1 MIINFLYKKLG
12 AAAMKRTFLFFFVFL
27 FLKSSFAQ
35 EIAAKVTVN
44 FESLQTEYR
53 EKLVN
58 FASQIEDYINKNK
71 WTDLKWEGPKIPVS
85 IQIYFRSGSSS
96 NRYSAQAVISS
107 QRPIYQSEKSTL
119 MLKMIDPNW
128 EFIYEKNQVLLF
140 NPSLFEPLT
149 GFINYYVYMILG
161 IDSDS
166 YEEFGGTKFFNQAL
180 SIAYQGASSNFPSGW
195 TQGEGSFNRVDF
207 ASDYL
212 NEKYQNFRK
221 SFYDYHY
228 NGLDLASEKPEMP
241 IKKLLNFI
249 KVIEELRA
257 KVFSRS
263 MLLKVFFDTKY
274 LEFCDLLKDYPDKSV
289 FDRLKKIDPAHI
301 STYDEYQKMK

>member
-1 MIINFLYKKLG
+1 MRK
-12 AAAMKRTFLFFFVFL
+12 LFFSFL
-27 FLKSSFAQ
+27 VLFISEVTFAQ

-44 FESLQTEYR
+44 FESLQTEFR

-58 FASQIEDYINKNK
+58 FSSQIEDYINRNK
-71 WTDLKWEGPKIPVS
+71 WTDIKWEGPRIPVS
-85 IQIYFRSGSSS
+85 IQIYFRSGNTS
-96 NRYSAQAVISS
+96 NRYSAQVVISS

-119 MLKMIDPNW
+119 MLKLIDPNW
-128 EFIYEKNQVLLF
+128 EFVYEKNQVFLF
-140 NPSLFEPLT
+140 NPDLFEPLT
-149 GFINYYVYMILG
+149 GFINYYIYMILG

-166 YEEFGGTKFFNQAL
+166 YEEFGGTRFFNRAL
-180 SIAYQGASSNFPSGW
+180 SIAYQGASSNFSSGW

-207 ASDYL
+207 ALDYL

-228 NGLDLASEKPEMP
+228 NGLDLASEKPDLP
-241 IKKLLNFI
+241 VKSLLNFI
-249 KVIEELRA
+249 KVIEELRS

-274 LEFCDLLKDYPDKSV
+274 LEFCELLKDYPDKSV
-289 FDRLKKIDPAHI
+289 YDRLKKIDPAHI
-301 STYDEYQKMK
+301 STYDEYQRKR

>member
-1 MIINFLYKKLG
+1 MKKLALILVLIPFG
-12 AAAMKRTFLFFFVFL
+12 MIF
-27 FLKSSFAQ
+27 SQ

-58 FASQIEDYINKNK
+58 FATQIEDYINKNK

-85 IQIYFRSGSSS
+85 IQVYFRSGNPS
-96 NRYSAQAVISS
+96 NRYSAQVVISS

-119 MLKMIDPNW
+119 MLKLIDPNW
-128 EFIYEKNQVLLF
+128 EFIYEKNQVMLF
-140 NPSLFEPLT
+140 NPNLFEPLT
-149 GFINYYVYMILG
+149 GFINYYVYVILG

-166 YEEFGGTKFFNQAL
+166 YEEFGGTKYFNQAL
-180 SIAYQGASSNFPSGW
+180 SIAYQGASSNFSSGW
-195 TQGEGSFNRVDF
+195 SSGEGSFNRVDF
-207 ASDYL
+207 VSEYL

-221 SFYDYHY
+221 VFFDYHY
-228 NGLDLASEKPEMP
+228 NGLDLATEDPSLPV
-241 IKKLLNFI
+241 KKLLNFI
-249 KVIEELRA
+249 KTLEDLRN

-263 MLLKVFFDTKY
+263 ILLKVFFDTKY
-274 LEFCDLLKDYPDKSV
+274 LEFCEILRNYPDKSI

-301 STYDEYQKMK
+301 STYDEYQRRRE

>member
-1 MIINFLYKKLG
+1 MKKLIFILLLIPFR
-12 AAAMKRTFLFFFVFL
+12 MI
-27 FLKSSFAQ
+27 FAQ

-58 FASQIEDYINKNK
+58 FASQVEDYINKNK

-85 IQIYFRSGSSS
+85 IQVYFKSGNPS
-96 NRYSAQAVISS
+96 NRYSAQVVISS

-119 MLKMIDPNW
+119 MLKLIDPNW
-128 EFIYEKNQVLLF
+128 EFTYEKNQVLLF
-140 NPSLFEPLT
+140 NPSLFESLT
-149 GFINYYVYMILG
+149 GFINYYVYVILG

-180 SIAYQGASSNFPSGW
+180 SIAYQGASSDFSNGW
-195 TQGEGSFNRVDF
+195 APGEGSFNRVDF
-207 ASDYL
+207 VSEYL
-212 NEKYQNFRK
+212 NEKFQNFRK
-221 SFYDYHY
+221 AFFDYHY
-228 NGLDLASEKPEMP
+228 NGLDLASEDPTLP
-241 IKKLLNFI
+241 AKKLINFI
-249 KVIEELRA
+249 KVLEDLRN

-263 MLLKVFFDTKY
+263 ILLKVFFDTKY
-274 LEFCDLLKDYPDKSV
+274 LEFCEVLRNYSDKSV

-301 STYDEYQKMK
+301 STYDEYQKKRE

>member
-1 MIINFLYKKLG
+1 MKKI
-12 AAAMKRTFLFFFVFL
+12 LFIL
-27 FLKSSFAQ
+27 FLMGKITFAQ
-35 EIAAKVTVN
+35 EIAAKVTIN
-44 FESLQTEYR
+44 YESLQTEYR

-71 WTDLKWEGPKIPVS
+71 WTDIKWEGPKIQVS
-85 IQIYFRSGSSS
+85 IQVYFRSGSSS
-96 NRYSAQAVISS
+96 NRYSAQVVISS
-107 QRPIYQSEKSTL
+107 QRPIYQSEKSAL
-119 MLKMIDPNW
+119 MLKLIDPNW
-128 EFIYEKNQVLLF
+128 EFLYEKNQVLLF

-149 GFINYYVYMILG
+149 GFINYYIYMILG

-166 YEEFGGTKFFNQAL
+166 YEEFGGTKYFNQAL
-180 SIAYQGASSNFPSGW
+180 SIAYQGSSSNFSNGW
-195 TQGEGSFNRVDF
+195 VQGEGSFNRVDF

-221 SFYDYHY
+221 AFFDYHY
-228 NGLDLASEKPEMP
+228 NGLDLASENSNLP
-241 IKKLLNFI
+241 IKRLLNLI
-249 KVIEELRA
+249 KVIEDLRS

-274 LEFCDLLKDYPDKSV
+274 LEFCELLKDYSDKSI

-301 STYDEYQKMK
+301 STYDEYQKKK

>member
-1 MIINFLYKKLG
+1 MKKL
-12 AAAMKRTFLFFFVFL
+12 ALILVLIPFRMIF
-27 FLKSSFAQ
+27 SQ

-58 FASQIEDYINKNK
+58 FATQIEDYINKNK

-85 IQIYFRSGSSS
+85 IQVYFRSGNPS
-96 NRYSAQAVISS
+96 NRYSAQVVISS

-119 MLKMIDPNW
+119 MLKLIDPNW
-128 EFIYEKNQVLLF
+128 EFTYEKNQVMLF
-140 NPSLFEPLT
+140 NPNLFEPLT
-149 GFINYYVYMILG
+149 GFINYYVYVILG

-166 YEEFGGTKFFNQAL
+166 YEEFGGTKYFNQAL
-180 SIAYQGASSNFPSGW
+180 SIAYQGASSNFSGGW
-195 TQGEGSFNRVDF
+195 SSGEGSFNRVDF
-207 ASDYL
+207 VSEYL

-221 SFYDYHY
+221 AFFDYHY
-228 NGLDLASEKPEMP
+228 NGLDLATEDPSLP
-241 IKKLLNFI
+241 IKKLISFI
-249 KVIEELRA
+249 KTLEDLRN

-263 MLLKVFFDTKY
+263 ILLKVFFDTKY
-274 LEFCDLLKDYPDKSV
+274 LEFCEILRNHSDKSV

-301 STYDEYQKMK
+301 STYDEYQRRRE

>member
-1 MIINFLYKKLG
+1 MKNLIFILLLIPFRMIF
-12 AAAMKRTFLFFFVFL
+12 T
-27 FLKSSFAQ
+27 Q

-58 FASQIEDYINKNK
+58 FASQVEDYINKNK

-85 IQIYFRSGSSS
+85 IQVYFKSGNPS
-96 NRYSAQAVISS
+96 NRYSAQVVISS

-119 MLKMIDPNW
+119 MLKLIDPNW
-128 EFIYEKNQVLLF
+128 EFTYEKNQVLLF
-140 NPSLFEPLT
+140 NPSLFESLT
-149 GFINYYVYMILG
+149 GFINYYVYVILG

-180 SIAYQGASSNFPSGW
+180 SIAYQGASSNFSNGW
-195 TQGEGSFNRVDF
+195 APGEGSFNRVDF
-207 ASDYL
+207 VSEYL
-212 NEKYQNFRK
+212 NEKFQNFRK
-221 SFYDYHY
+221 AFFDYHF
-228 NGLDLASEKPEMP
+228 NGLDLASEDPTLP
-241 IKKLLNFI
+241 AKKLINFI
-249 KVIEELRA
+249 KVLEDLRN

-263 MLLKVFFDTKY
+263 ILLKVFFDTKY
-274 LEFCDLLKDYPDKSV
+274 LEFCEVLRNYSDKSV

-301 STYDEYQKMK
+301 STYDEYQKKRE

>member
-1 MIINFLYKKLG
+1 MKKLI
-12 AAAMKRTFLFFFVFL
+12 FVLLLIPFRMI
-27 FLKSSFAQ
+27 FAQ

-58 FASQIEDYINKNK
+58 FASQVEDYINKNK

-85 IQIYFRSGSSS
+85 IQVYFKSGNPS
-96 NRYSAQAVISS
+96 NRYSAQVVISS

-119 MLKMIDPNW
+119 MLKLIDPNW
-128 EFIYEKNQVLLF
+128 EFTYEKNQVLLF
-140 NPSLFEPLT
+140 NPSLFESLT
-149 GFINYYVYMILG
+149 GFINYYVYVILG

-180 SIAYQGASSNFPSGW
+180 SIAYQGASSDFSNGW
-195 TQGEGSFNRVDF
+195 APGEGSFNRVDF
-207 ASDYL
+207 VSEYL
-212 NEKYQNFRK
+212 NEKFQNFRK
-221 SFYDYHY
+221 AFFDYHY
-228 NGLDLASEKPEMP
+228 NGLDLASEDPTLP
-241 IKKLLNFI
+241 AKKLINFI
-249 KVIEELRA
+249 KVLEDLRN

-263 MLLKVFFDTKY
+263 ILLKVFFDTKY
-274 LEFCDLLKDYPDKSV
+274 LEFCEVLRNYSDKSV

-301 STYDEYQKMK
+301 STYDEYQKKRE

>member
-1 MIINFLYKKLG
+1 MKKLIFILLLIPFR
-12 AAAMKRTFLFFFVFL
+12 MIFT
-27 FLKSSFAQ
+27 Q

-58 FASQIEDYINKNK
+58 FASQVEDYINKNK

-85 IQIYFRSGSSS
+85 IQVYFKSGNPS
-96 NRYSAQAVISS
+96 NRYSAQVVISS

-119 MLKMIDPNW
+119 MLKLIDPNW
-128 EFIYEKNQVLLF
+128 EFTYEKNQVLLF
-140 NPSLFEPLT
+140 NPSLFESLT
-149 GFINYYVYMILG
+149 GFINYYVYVILG

-180 SIAYQGASSNFPSGW
+180 SIAYQGASSNFSNGW
-195 TQGEGSFNRVDF
+195 APGEGSFNRVDF
-207 ASDYL
+207 VSEYL
-212 NEKYQNFRK
+212 NEKFQNFRK
-221 SFYDYHY
+221 AFFDYHY
-228 NGLDLASEKPEMP
+228 NGLDLASEDPTLP
-241 IKKLLNFI
+241 AKKLINFI
-249 KVIEELRA
+249 KVLEDLRN

-263 MLLKVFFDTKY
+263 ILLKVFFDTKY
-274 LEFCDLLKDYPDKSV
+274 LEFCEVLRNYSDKSV

-301 STYDEYQKMK
+301 STYDEYQKKRE

>member
-1 MIINFLYKKLG
+1 MKNLIFILLLIPFRMI
-12 AAAMKRTFLFFFVFL
+12 
-27 FLKSSFAQ
+27 FAQ

-58 FASQIEDYINKNK
+58 FASQVEDYINKNK

-85 IQIYFRSGSSS
+85 IQVYFKSGNPS
-96 NRYSAQAVISS
+96 NRYSAQVVISS

-119 MLKMIDPNW
+119 MLKLIDPNW
-128 EFIYEKNQVLLF
+128 EFTYEKNQVLLF
-140 NPSLFEPLT
+140 NPSLFESLT
-149 GFINYYVYMILG
+149 GFINYYVYVILG

-180 SIAYQGASSNFPSGW
+180 SIAYQGASSNFSNGW
-195 TQGEGSFNRVDF
+195 APGEGSFNRVDF
-207 ASDYL
+207 VSEYL
-212 NEKYQNFRK
+212 NEKFQNFRK
-221 SFYDYHY
+221 AFFDYHY
-228 NGLDLASEKPEMP
+228 NGLDLASEDPTLP
-241 IKKLLNFI
+241 AKKLINFI
-249 KVIEELRA
+249 KVLEDLRN

-263 MLLKVFFDTKY
+263 ILLKVFFDTKY
-274 LEFCDLLKDYPDKSV
+274 LEFCEVLRNYSDKSV

-301 STYDEYQKMK
+301 STYDEYQKKRE

>member
-1 MIINFLYKKLG
+1 MKKIISILLV
-12 AAAMKRTFLFFFVFL
+12 VFSL
-27 FLKSSFAQ
+27 NNSYSQ
-35 EIAAKVTVN
+35 EIAAKVSVN

-71 WTDLKWEGPKIPVS
+71 WTDIRWEGPKIPVTF
-85 IQIYFRSGSSS
+85 QVYFKSGSPA
-96 NRYSAQAVISS
+96 NKYTAQVVISS
-107 QRPIYQSEKSTL
+107 QRPIYQSDKSTL
-119 MLKMIDPNW
+119 MLKLIDPNW
-128 EFIYEKNQVLLF
+128 EFNYEKNQVLLF
-140 NPSLFEPLT
+140 NPNLFEPLT
-149 GFINYYVYMILG
+149 GFINYYIYMILG

-180 SIAYQGASSNFPSGW
+180 SIAYQGASSNFSSGW
-195 TQGEGSFNRVDF
+195 SPGEGSFNRVDF
-207 ASDYL
+207 ASEFL

-221 SFYDYHY
+221 AFFDYHY
-228 NGLDLASEKPEMP
+228 NGLDLATENPEQP
-241 IKKLLNFI
+241 IKKLLNLI
-249 KVIEELRA
+249 KVLEELRS

-274 LEFCDLLKDYPDKSV
+274 LEFSDLLKNYPDKSV

-301 STYDEYQKMK
+301 STYDEYQRKH

>member
-1 MIINFLYKKLG
+1 MKKLIFILLLIPFR
-12 AAAMKRTFLFFFVFL
+12 MI
-27 FLKSSFAQ
+27 FAQ

-58 FASQIEDYINKNK
+58 FASQVEDYINKNK

-85 IQIYFRSGSSS
+85 IQVYFKSGNPS
-96 NRYSAQAVISS
+96 NRYSAQVVISS

-119 MLKMIDPNW
+119 MLKLIDPNW
-128 EFIYEKNQVLLF
+128 EFTYEKNQVLLF
-140 NPSLFEPLT
+140 NPSLFESLT
-149 GFINYYVYMILG
+149 GFINYYVYVILG

-180 SIAYQGASSNFPSGW
+180 SIAYQGASSNFSNGW
-195 TQGEGSFNRVDF
+195 APGEGSFNRVDF
-207 ASDYL
+207 VSEYL
-212 NEKYQNFRK
+212 NEKFQNFRK
-221 SFYDYHY
+221 AFFDYHY
-228 NGLDLASEKPEMP
+228 NGLDLASEDPTLP
-241 IKKLLNFI
+241 AKKLINFI
-249 KVIEELRA
+249 KVLEDLRN

-263 MLLKVFFDTKY
+263 ILLKVFFDTKY
-274 LEFCDLLKDYPDKSV
+274 LEFCEVLRNYSDKSV

-301 STYDEYQKMK
+301 STYDEYQKKRE

>member
-1 MIINFLYKKLG
+1 MKNLIFVLLLIPFRMI
-12 AAAMKRTFLFFFVFL
+12 
-27 FLKSSFAQ
+27 FAQ

-58 FASQIEDYINKNK
+58 FASQVEDYINKNK

-85 IQIYFRSGSSS
+85 IQVYFKSGNPS
-96 NRYSAQAVISS
+96 NRYSAQVVISS

-119 MLKMIDPNW
+119 MLKLIDPNW
-128 EFIYEKNQVLLF
+128 EFTYEKNQVLLF
-140 NPSLFEPLT
+140 NPSLFESLT
-149 GFINYYVYMILG
+149 GFINYYVYVILG

-180 SIAYQGASSNFPSGW
+180 SIAYQGASSNFSNGW
-195 TQGEGSFNRVDF
+195 APGEGSFNRVDF
-207 ASDYL
+207 VSEYL
-212 NEKYQNFRK
+212 NEKFQNFRK
-221 SFYDYHY
+221 AFFDYHY
-228 NGLDLASEKPEMP
+228 NGLDLASEDPTLP
-241 IKKLLNFI
+241 AKKLINFI
-249 KVIEELRA
+249 KVLEDLRN

-263 MLLKVFFDTKY
+263 ILLKVFFDTKY
-274 LEFCDLLKDYPDKSV
+274 LEFCEVLRNYSDKSV

-301 STYDEYQKMK
+301 STYDEYQKKRE